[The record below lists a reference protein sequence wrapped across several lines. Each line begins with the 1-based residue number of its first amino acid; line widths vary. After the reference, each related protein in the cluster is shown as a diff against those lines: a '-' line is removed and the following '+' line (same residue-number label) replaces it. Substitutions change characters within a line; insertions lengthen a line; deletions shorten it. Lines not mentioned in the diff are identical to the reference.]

1 MFFLLTSR
9 NLAARLHLDTFYLA
23 ARFMT
28 TIIAFVSQKGGVGK
42 STLARALAREAAYGG
57 LQVKIADLDTQ
68 QGTSVDWH
76 RTRLHTGL
84 QPAVAVE
91 AFAIATQALKIAGH
105 YDVLIIDGPARTSSG
120 TLDIAKVADLV
131 VQPTGASVDDLK
143 PAVREFH
150 ALIQAGIPK
159 DKLVFA
165 LNRIGTTTEEM
176 EARAYLVEAGY
187 AVLDGCLPERPAYRK
202 AQNIGR
208 AVTETSFRNL
218 NNTADALIHA
228 LIDRVGDA
236 HGESIETETP

>member
-1 MFFLLTSR
+1 
-9 NLAARLHLDTFYLA
+9 
-23 ARFMT
+23 MT

-57 LQVKIADLDTQ
+57 LTVKIADLDTQ

-76 RTRLHTGL
+76 RTRLYTGL

-91 AFAIATQALKIAGH
+91 AFATATQALTIAAH

-120 TLDIAKVADLV
+120 TLAIAKVADLV

-165 LNRIGTTTEEM
+165 LNRIGTTTEET
-176 EARAYLVEAGY
+176 EARAYIAEAGY

-208 AVTETSFRNL
+208 AITETSFRNL
-218 NNTADALIHA
+218 NNTADALIQA

-236 HGESIETETP
+236 HGESSETETP